1 VSVNGGS
8 AREVERS
15 VIIPVHNRSAL
26 TSACLDALLEHRPDA
41 TEILVVNDAS
51 SDTTPLTLSSYG
63 DSIRVVDTPG
73 HHGFGSACNAGAA
86 AAQSRLL
93 VFLNNDTIPTPGW
106 LEELAAEA
114 DAHPDVGIVGS
125 KLLWP
130 DNTIQHAGVVIDPER
145 NARHVYAGFP
155 ADHPAVSKSR
165 DFQVVTGAAMLV
177 RRELFEEL
185 DGFDGAFA
193 NGWEDVDLCLRA
205 RERGSRVRYCHRAV
219 LYHLEGATRGL
230 VFADDHP
237 NWQLYRARWA
247 ERLKPDD
254 VAVYAED
261 GLLAVDYH
269 DRGRP
274 EFRVAPALGLA
285 RTDGDGNRLE
295 RALAEQT
302 LRSLELRQE
311 NNRLALAAH
320 ERPVRW
326 RGVVPRRAPAGD
338 ATISVISWL
347 DHDRHREFAAALNE
361 QTLDPQRYE
370 VLLVHGR
377 APDEREPHLLDGI
390 GARRVEYLDSPR
402 ETGRAGALNR
412 GIREARG
419 EIVLLL
425 ADDFIPAPHL
435 VEEHLA
441 LHESDPRENVAGI
454 GPGTFPERV
463 RRDPFARWLEDSGD
477 LFGVSFTTGPYPEI
491 AGFFY
496 SANASLKRPFLL
508 GDNLFDDRITLE
520 AWDDYEL
527 GRRLFARG
535 LEIAY
540 LPRASAIHDHDLT
553 LRARKKQMRRSGR
566 AAAAFD
572 TIYPAPH
579 SWNTETDPSRSTIAL
594 ALGAAGAR
602 SRDLLGRGAEDR
614 AAYYRRTLE
623 REFLRGYRS
632 VAWSENGAAP

>member
-1 VSVNGGS
+1 
-8 AREVERS
+8 
-15 VIIPVHNRSAL
+15 
-26 TSACLDALLEHRPDA
+26 
-41 TEILVVNDAS
+41 
-51 SDTTPLTLSSYG
+51 
-63 DSIRVVDTPG
+63 
-73 HHGFGSACNAGAA
+73 
-86 AAQSRLL
+86 
-93 VFLNNDTIPTPGW
+93 
-106 LEELAAEA
+106 
-114 DAHPDVGIVGS
+114 
-125 KLLWP
+125 
-130 DNTIQHAGVVIDPER
+130 
-145 NARHVYAGFP
+145 
-155 ADHPAVSKSR
+155 
-165 DFQVVTGAAMLV
+165 
-177 RRELFEEL
+177 
-185 DGFDGAFA
+185 
-193 NGWEDVDLCLRA
+193 
-205 RERGSRVRYCHRAV
+205 
-219 LYHLEGATRGL
+219 
-230 VFADDHP
+230 
-237 NWQLYRARWA
+237 
-247 ERLKPDD
+247 
-254 VAVYAED
+254 
-261 GLLAVDYH
+261 
-269 DRGRP
+269 
-274 EFRVAPALGLA
+274 
-285 RTDGDGNRLE
+285 
-295 RALAEQT
+295 
-302 LRSLELRQE
+302 
-311 NNRLALAAH
+311 
-320 ERPVRW
+320 VRW

>member
-1 VSVNGGS
+1 MSVNGGS

-73 HHGFGSACNAGAA
+73 HQGFGSACNAGAA

-106 LEELAAEA
+106 LDELVTEA
-114 DAHPDVGIVGS
+114 DAHPDVGIVGA

-177 RRELFEEL
+177 RRDLFEEL
-185 DGFDGAFA
+185 GGFDRAFA

-205 RERGSRVRYCHRAV
+205 RERGARVRYCHRAV

-247 ERLKPDD
+247 ERLRPDD

-261 GLLAVDYH
+261 GLLVVDYY

-274 EFRVAPALGLA
+274 EFRVAPELGLA
-285 RTDGDGNRLE
+285 HTDGDGNGLE

-302 LRSLELRQE
+302 LRSLQLRQE

-320 ERPVRW
+320 DRPVRW
-326 RGVVPRRAPAGD
+326 RGVVPRRAPLGD
-338 ATISVISWL
+338 TTISVVSWL
-347 DHDRHREFAAALNE
+347 DHDRHAAFASAMGQ
-361 QTLDPQRYE
+361 QTLDPERYE
-370 VLLVHGR
+370 VLLAGPRPPARDVVDAISASKVKFLRSPEGAGR
-377 APDEREPHLLDGI
+377 G
-390 GARRVEYLDSPR
+390 
-402 ETGRAGALNR
+402 GALNR

-425 ADDFIPAPHL
+425 ADDFIPSPQL

-454 GPGTFPERV
+454 GPGLFTEHM
-463 RRDPFARWLEDSGD
+463 RRDPFPRWLEDSGE

-491 AGFFY
+491 EGFFY
-496 SANASLKRPFLL
+496 SANTSLKRGFLL

-535 LEIAY
+535 LEIEY
-540 LPRASAIHDHDLT
+540 LPRASAIHDHALT
-553 LRARKKQMRRSGR
+553 MRERRAMMRKAG
-566 AAAAFD
+566 AAAAVYD
-572 TIYPAPH
+572 EIYAPPH
-579 SWNTETDPSRSTIAL
+579 AWTTDIDPSTSTLAL
-594 ALGAAGAR
+594 ALGAASAR
-602 SRDLLGRGAEDR
+602 ARHIVGRHTRDRD
-614 AAYYRRTLE
+614 AYYRQALE
-623 REFLRGYRS
+623 REFVRGYRS
-632 VAWSENGAAP
+632 AAWSKNGATG

>member
-1 VSVNGGS
+1 VSVNGGP

-26 TSACLDALLEHRPDA
+26 TSACLDALLEHRPEA
-41 TEILVVNDAS
+41 TEIMVVDDAS
-51 SDTTPLTLSSYG
+51 SDSTPLTLSSYG
-63 DSIRVVDTPG
+63 DSIQVVETLG
-73 HHGFGSACNAGAA
+73 QHGFGSACNAGAGA
-86 AAQSRLL
+86 ARGRLL
-93 VFLNNDTIPTPGW
+93 AFLNNDTIPTEGW
-106 LEELAAEA
+106 LDALAGEA
-114 DAHPDVGIVGS
+114 DAHPDVGIVGA

-185 DGFDGAFA
+185 DGFDRAFA

-205 RERGSRVRYCHRAV
+205 REHGRRVRYCHRAV

-274 EFRVAPALGLA
+274 EFRVAPELGLA
-285 RTDGDGNRLE
+285 HTDGDGNRLE
-295 RALAEQT
+295 RALAGQM

-320 ERPVRW
+320 DRPVRW
-326 RGVVPRRAPAGD
+326 RGVVPRRAPVGD
-338 ATISVISWL
+338 TTISVVSWL
-347 DHDRHREFAAALNE
+347 DHERHSQLASALKG
-361 QTLDPQRYE
+361 QTLDPDRYE
-370 VLLVHGR
+370 VLMVGPRPPGH
-377 APDEREPHLLDGI
+377 DVVDSIH
-390 GARRVEYLDSPR
+390 ARRVEYLASPQ
-402 ETGRAGALNR
+402 EAGRGGALNR
-412 GIREARG
+412 GIRDARG

-454 GPGTFPERV
+454 GPGLFPERV
-463 RRDPFARWLEDSGD
+463 RTNPFARWLEDSGD

-496 SANASLKRPFLL
+496 SANTSLKRGFLL

-535 LEIAY
+535 LEIQY
-540 LPRASAIHDHDLT
+540 LPRASAIHEHDLT
-553 LRARKKQMRRSGR
+553 LRGRKEQMRRSGM
-566 AAAAFD
+566 AAAVFD
-572 TIYPAPH
+572 EIYPPPH
-579 SWNTETDPSRSTIAL
+579 AWSTDTEPSRSTLAL
-594 ALGAAGAR
+594 ALGAASAR
-602 SRDLLGRGAEDR
+602 TRHLVGRHMRDR
-614 AAYYRRTLE
+614 AAYWRQTLE
-623 REFLRGYRS
+623 REFVRGYRS
-632 VAWSENGAAP
+632 VAWSRNGAGP